1 MHFQNN
7 KFLVSAC
14 VFSLVSNLG
23 SNISFAMK
31 ENDDD
36 NDKGYSLE
44 SSEENDPNETKKEGK
59 ENRVDNSEN
68 KMRDD
73 LKKYNNNDLCGIFE
87 ENQNG
92 KKLSNNNIEDEDNQK
107 EEMKEFLGL
116 SGVPSFNLGDTNYK
130 TSSDI
135 AKKRNSFESNTVKTV
150 KKYEED
156 KEDNSKLH
164 DSITKINIKL
174 SSPKTFFEDS
184 SQKNDEKFQKYNES
198 ENVNEYVTPKNAK
211 GNDCAYVSSNTI
223 VNNVTYSRDKNR
235 SPEIGD
241 EIFNENNITPCKINE
256 KNSAIDAV
264 DYRINRFNTC
274 LNKIT
279 ISSER
284 ENFYDHLREI
294 FAEHPQ
300 YKVAVPVIVVGVIVF
315 KEAFD
320 L

>member
-14 VFSLVSNLG
+14 VFSLVTNFG
-23 SNISFAMK
+23 ANGTFAMK

-36 NDKGYSLE
+36 DGEYIPE
-44 SSEENDPNETKKEGK
+44 SREENDSNETKKEGK
-59 ENRVDNSEN
+59 ENRIDNSEN

-73 LKKYNNNDLCGIFE
+73 LKKYNDNDLCGIFE

-107 EEMKEFLGL
+107 EEMKEFLGF

-135 AKKRNSFESNTVKTV
+135 AKKKNSFESNTVKTV

-174 SSPKTFFEDS
+174 PSPKTFFEGG
-184 SQKNDEKFQKYNES
+184 SQKNVEKFRKYNES
-198 ENVNEYVTPKNAK
+198 KNVNKYMTPKNAK
-211 GNDCAYVSSNTI
+211 ISDYTHVSSNNI

-241 EIFNENNITPCKINE
+241 EIFKTNKITPCKINE
-256 KNSAIDAV
+256 KNSASGVAGYKSTQFSI
-264 DYRINRFNTC
+264 Y
-274 LNKIT
+274 LNNIV
-279 ISSER
+279 ISPKR

-294 FAEHPQ
+294 FEEHPK
-300 YKVAVPVIVVGVIVF
+300 YKIAVPIVVVGIFIF
-315 KEAFD
+315 KEAFK